1 MNKGRFFAGALIL
14 AALVVGFMIG
24 RLDFRRASSY
34 RYVPAVKSIILPKV
48 VKKKAAAS
56 IAQAALPI
64 ISKKFK
70 RPKVAVVMDDFGYNA
85 SDMDDFFAAG
95 YPITLSILP
104 NQKYSARIAE
114 QAHSRGYEVIL
125 HLPLE
130 ASKDDVKEEP
140 GTIRTSMSDSEITAI
155 LNDELASTPHIDGVS
170 NHMGSKATEDRR
182 VMSTVAGV
190 LKKKKMYF
198 FDSLTSRKSVARE
211 ASIDAGIRYGRRDIF
226 LDIPNDPSYIEKQL
240 LALRKMAFVKG
251 SAIAVCQDRH
261 NTIFVLKKMMPLLA
275 DDGIDFVFLSELVK

>member
-1 MNKGRFFAGALIL
+1 MKKGRFFAGALIL
-14 AALVVGFMIG
+14 AALIVGFMIG
-24 RLDFRRASSY
+24 RLDFRRAPSY
-34 RYVPAVKSIILPKV
+34 RYVPAVKSIVVPKI
-48 VKKKAAAS
+48 VKKKAAVA
-56 IAQAALPI
+56 IAQTPLPE

-70 RPKVAVVMDDFGYNA
+70 NPKVAVVMDDFGYNA

-104 NQKYSARIAE
+104 NQRYSEKIARE
-114 QAHSRGYEVIL
+114 AHSRGYEVIL

-140 GTIRTSMSDSEITAI
+140 GTIRTSMNDSEITSL
-155 LNDELASTPHIDGVS
+155 LNIELASTPHIDGVS

-240 LALRKMAFVKG
+240 LALRKMAFAKG
-251 SAIAVCQDRH
+251 SAIAVCHDRH
-261 NTIFVLKKMMPLLA
+261 NTISVLKKMMPLLA
-275 DDGIDFVFLSELVK
+275 EDGINFVFLSELVK